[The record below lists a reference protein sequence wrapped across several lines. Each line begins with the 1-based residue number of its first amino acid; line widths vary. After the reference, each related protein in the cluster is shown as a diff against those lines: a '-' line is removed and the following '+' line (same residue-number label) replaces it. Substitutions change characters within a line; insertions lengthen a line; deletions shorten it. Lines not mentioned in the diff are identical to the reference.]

1 MLMSE
6 IPELGICFNMHLT
19 ALQNIEINNTE
30 EYGWVRL
37 MSRNTVFGNILI
49 TIAGVIRFI
58 VLTTS
63 KATRPD
69 ITNGLFIGFEI

>member
-1 MLMSE
+1 
-6 IPELGICFNMHLT
+6 
-19 ALQNIEINNTE
+19 
-30 EYGWVRL
+30 